1 VNQQIKGLVYFY
13 LTNMRHSMIIFW
25 TVLLA
30 IILSSLLLAYLLANG
45 EGVFMLSITGPIY
58 VYFSIYGFLIVKNW
72 LPFMIKIGATRKN
85 IFVSFA
91 LYFTSL
97 AFIFSLFGM
106 IIHKI
111 LTPVASKLNIDI
123 FFFAHLANFLND
135 AWYEIVFI
143 DIILCLFLFVTSFFI
158 GLINYRYGLLVS
170 GSFIGF
176 IILIGILGLYHGWLI
191 DFFKYIYTNFD
202 LLLFTKVGI
211 VSIIIYVITWL
222 FLRKATTI
230 SVR

>member
-1 VNQQIKGLVYFY
+1 
-13 LTNMRHSMIIFW
+13 MRHSMIIFW

-97 AFIFSLFGM
+97 AFIFSFFGM
-106 IIHKI
+106 ILHTI
-111 LTPVASKLNIDI
+111 LTPVELDSNVHI
-123 FFFAHLANFLND
+123 FFCAHLAHFLY
-135 AWYEIVFI
+135 AALYVIVFI
-143 DIILCLFLFVTSFFI
+143 DIIFCLFLFVTSFFI

-211 VSIIIYVITWL
+211 VSIIIYFITL
-222 FLRKATTI
+222 LILRNSKTI
-230 SVR
+230 RVRYKK